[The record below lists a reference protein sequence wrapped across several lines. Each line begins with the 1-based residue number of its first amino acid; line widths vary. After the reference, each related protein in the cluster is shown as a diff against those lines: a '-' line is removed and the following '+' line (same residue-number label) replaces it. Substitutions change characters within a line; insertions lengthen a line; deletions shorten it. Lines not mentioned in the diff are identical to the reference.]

1 MLFAHH
7 KKLVELEKRLKTRE
21 ENSFTEQ
28 S

>member
-7 KKLVELEKRLKTRE
+7 KKLAELEKRLKTKE